1 MPIKK
6 TYHAGGQWTGGAYGM
21 RLVIAGG
28 GTGGHFFPGL
38 ALAEELLSRGP
49 GHSVLF
55 MGARGGIEERILPLH
70 SHKFELLPSIK
81 GGFCHFDA
89 PRKFWLGCK
98 GYLHARR
105 ALLNFNADAVV
116 GLGGYAS
123 ALPVLAAW
131 GVEIPRMILE
141 QNVIPSRTNRHL
153 ASFTDQIGVQFPEAA
168 RHFSKPLRVK
178 HTGNPLRKKV
188 LESAALAAPRNMLLR
203 ETPTE
208 PTLLVVGGS
217 QGAKALNDIAI
228 KAWPRLKHCL
238 PGLRMILVSGR
249 EDERRCVEAFAANGI
264 RGSVVGFVEAME
276 DLYIQSDVVLARAG
290 ATSLAEIS
298 AFALPSILVP
308 YPHAADNHQVE
319 NARVYADRGAGWIML
334 QNEIEPER
342 LAQRVADAVLQP
354 ERRRKMSA
362 AAHALAVPE
371 SARETIDRL
380 LAMSS
385 DISQRITTVN
395 SQTRAQALA
404 REQNQSAVPAH
415 PHMANSST
423 LADRDGAVRTGAKQL
438 AEVA

>member
-1 MPIKK
+1 
-6 TYHAGGQWTGGAYGM
+6 M

-38 ALAEELLSRGP
+38 ALAEELLARGP

-70 SHKFELLPSIK
+70 SHRFELLPSLK
-81 GGFCHFDA
+81 GGLLNIDA
-89 PRKFWLGCK
+89 PRKLWLGCK

-105 ALLNFNADAVV
+105 TLLNFNADAVV

-141 QNVIPSRTNRHL
+141 QNVIPSRTNRSL
-153 ASFTDQIGVQFPEAA
+153 ATFAEEIGVQFPEAT
-168 RHFSKPLRVK
+168 RHFSRPLRVK

-188 LESAALAAPRNMLLR
+188 METAALAAPRNMRLS
-203 ETPTE
+203 ESPSE

-228 KAWPRLKHCL
+228 KAWPRLKHSL

-249 EDERRCVEAFAANGI
+249 EDERRCVEAFAANNI

-290 ATSLAEIS
+290 ATTLAEVS

-308 YPHAADNHQVE
+308 YPHAADDHQTE
-319 NARVYADRGAGWIML
+319 NARIYADRGAGWVMK
-334 QNEIEPER
+334 QDEIEIER

-354 ERRRKMSA
+354 ERRRKMCA
-362 AAHALAVPE
+362 AAHALSVPN
-371 SARETIDRL
+371 SAREIVDRL
-380 LAMSS
+380 LGMSS
-385 DISQRITTVN
+385 DISQRITTLKP
-395 SQTRAQALA
+395 TRQ
-404 REQNQSAVPAH
+404 V
-415 PHMANSST
+415 
-423 LADRDGAVRTGAKQL
+423 